1 MDITYMLG
9 NSRQNYGGQL
19 TILIVQIVIN
29 HTKTDMR
36 SSSTSNVKFFDK
48 LACTKDSRDS
58 KKRGAWVCYARTG
71 LLMLFVL
78 RSRGAI
84 RLGLFCVAVL
94 RANDPPFAALSSS
107 YQKYHNHAL
116 FLLLIP
122 TLLAMNELRWKYTI
136 S

>member
-1 MDITYMLG
+1 MRKGQQGFKKERGKGLLCQYRHGGLHLYNE
-9 NSRQNYGGQL
+9 NS
-19 TILIVQIVIN
+19 I
-29 HTKTDMR
+29 
-36 SSSTSNVKFFDK
+36 
-48 LACTKDSRDS
+48 
-58 KKRGAWVCYARTG
+58 TG

-122 TLLAMNELRWKYTI
+122 TLLAMNKLRWKYTI